1 MDDETYKKYTLQ
13 ARRGIRGEAFF
24 ESLVCNYCIPHHI
37 GGSKDIGIDYIC
49 EWVYG
54 DKPTGVLFA
63 VQVKTFR
70 VRMNKRPRFVKIEQ
84 KNGLC
89 EYRIVNS
96 KLQIKQKTINYWKVL
111 GIPTYLFVIV
121 EKPGR
126 NTDEKLDCYY
136 KRFTEFITNENA
148 QSEFDHYK
156 QFYKANIRNSFIAF
170 KNHDVGTRGFARD
183 LYIDHVHWSYY
194 KGVITCLDP
203 RTIGLRQFSADY
215 IFVDMLKTYKDK
227 IIPTFYKTRRN
238 LEYLGY
244 IDEKNSSDPD
254 IPKLID
260 DVELGSSDGGPSPQ
274 P

>member
-37 GGSKDIGIDYIC
+37 VGSKDIGIDYIC

-54 DKPTGVLFA
+54 DKPTGILFA
-63 VQVKTFR
+63 VQIKTFR
-70 VRMNKRPRFVKIEQ
+70 VRMNKRPWFVKIEQ
-84 KNGLC
+84 KNGLR
-89 EYRIVNS
+89 EYRIDNS
-96 KLQIKQKTINYWKVL
+96 NLQIKQKTINYWKVL

-126 NTDEKLDCYY
+126 NANEKLDCYY
-136 KRFTEFITNENA
+136 KRFTEFITNENT
-148 QSEFDHYK
+148 QSEFDPSK

-170 KNHDVGTRGFARD
+170 ENHDGGTRGFARD

-203 RTIGLRQFSADY
+203 RAIGLKQFSQTIY
-215 IFVDMLKTYKDK
+215 
-227 IIPTFYKTRRN
+227 
-238 LEYLGY
+238 
-244 IDEKNSSDPD
+244 S
-254 IPKLID
+254 
-260 DVELGSSDGGPSPQ
+260 
-274 P
+274 